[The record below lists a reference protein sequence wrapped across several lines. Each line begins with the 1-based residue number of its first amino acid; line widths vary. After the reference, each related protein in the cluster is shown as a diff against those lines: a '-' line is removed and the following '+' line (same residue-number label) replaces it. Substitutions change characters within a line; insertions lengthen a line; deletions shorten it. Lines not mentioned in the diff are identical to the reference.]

1 MITWMQKNKKYL
13 VVTIWISTIAFVGA
27 GFVGWGA
34 YDMNSNRANSVA
46 KVGHRNISI
55 QELNDK
61 YSQLYNYYNNILGGQ
76 LTQEKASELGLDTA
90 ALQASIRDNLLLN
103 FADDI
108 GLIANDSDIIKYIIS
123 DENFHRDGVF
133 NENVYKDTLRRAR
146 INPKDYEKS
155 LQRQI
160 LLDKLHHALS
170 IKANK
175 DDIKMITSSFFMSD
189 KVAFKIINADNA
201 EIVINED
208 EVRKIWEENKN
219 NYLTK
224 RSYSLDTIYIP
235 AMMQNADNA
244 ALMSYYDEHK
254 DNYKDNED
262 KILSFEQAKE
272 QVQKDYDLQESR
284 TSALKAYTELKKGD
298 LNATEILN
306 FDEDNAP
313 FSHDVIA
320 EMKVG
325 DVLKPLLYK
334 DGYIIGVV
342 KGIKAAHPMEYID
355 AREQVLEVYIK
366 QERAKKLET
375 KVKSKLV
382 NFDVNNSDVVE
393 ISRASNNEVAGLD
406 MFESA
411 TFIDGVFSSP
421 NKNGY
426 VLLGEKGV
434 IYEIVEQNLL
444 TNVSANNQ
452 TLVSENADTL
462 KNNEVMQDL
471 IETLTKRYKV
481 EEYIKR

>member
-61 YSQLYNYYNNILGGQ
+61 YSQLYNYYNNVLGGQ

-108 GLIANDSDIIKYIIS
+108 GLIANDSDVIKYIIS

-160 LLDKLHHALS
+160 LLDKLHHALNV
-170 IKANK
+170 KANEN
-175 DDIKMITSSFFMSD
+175 DIKMITSSFFMSD
-189 KVAFKIINADNA
+189 KVAFKIINSDNT
-201 EIVINED
+201 EIAINED
-208 EVRKIWEENKN
+208 EVKKLWEENKN

-235 AMMQNADNA
+235 AVAQNTDIAV
-244 ALMSYYDEHK
+244 LMSYYDEHK
-254 DNYKDNED
+254 DSYKDNED

-284 TSALKAYTELKKGD
+284 TNALKAYTELKKGD

-313 FSHDVIA
+313 FSHDVVT

-342 KGIKAAHPMEYID
+342 KGIKAAQPMNYDE
-355 AREQVLEVYIK
+355 ARAQVLEIYK
-366 QERAKKLET
+366 GQEKTKKLEE
-375 KVKSKLV
+375 KVKAQLL
-382 NFDVNNSDVVE
+382 NFDVSKASVAQIN
-393 ISRASNNEVAGLD
+393 RASGEDIAGLD
-406 MFESA
+406 MFESR
-411 TFIDGVFSSP
+411 TFIDGVFASA

-426 VLLGEKGV
+426 VLLGEKAV

-444 TNVSANNQ
+444 TDVSVSSQ
-452 TLVSENADTL
+452 SLVSENANTL

-471 IETLTKRYKV
+471 IEALTKRYKV